1 MNVFLSF
8 SVIVWNILSV
18 LSVSTLVTTPSSS
31 TCLTT
36 GITNLLVEIK
46 FEKQTTTQCTW
57 IYGGTLETFQFYISG
72 LGGGCQADGTGG
84 GDTITCAEE
93 TIDGID
99 HITTNLTIGGPL
111 AAGTLTL
118 ALDCISTTATDIITP
133 SASRSIAS
141 CSVDNDTY
149 SEVTGTC
156 ASTCEYNDN
165 ANLSCVAGYE
175 GSNLAT
181 TCGGDCTFAD
191 NVTCSVT
198 TSTATST
205 ADTTLQVT
213 TTPATTSTVV
223 ATTAALTTTYH
234 ATTTT
239 SPTSPVTTTPA
250 TTSTTSATTAVTTTP
265 ATTSTT
271 SATTADFQ
279 ADNSLNDS
287 VIYSGSNTTDSNAG
301 EAHIL
306 FLPWSLLCY
315 FHILYFL
322 LLQIH
327 H

>member
-205 ADTTLQVT
+205 ADTTLQ
-213 TTPATTSTVV
+213 
-223 ATTAALTTTYH
+223 ALTTTYH

-250 TTSTTSATTAVTTTP
+250 TTSTTSATTAAVKTTF
-265 ATTSTT
+265 
-271 SATTADFQ
+271 SATSISSTATSPTFVDFQ

>member
-205 ADTTLQVT
+205 ADTTLQ
-213 TTPATTSTVV
+213 
-223 ATTAALTTTYH
+223 ALTTTYH

-239 SPTSPVTTTPA
+239 SPTSPAVKTTF
-250 TTSTTSATTAVTTTP
+250 SATSISSTA
-265 ATTSTT
+265 TSPTFV
-271 SATTADFQ
+271 DFQ